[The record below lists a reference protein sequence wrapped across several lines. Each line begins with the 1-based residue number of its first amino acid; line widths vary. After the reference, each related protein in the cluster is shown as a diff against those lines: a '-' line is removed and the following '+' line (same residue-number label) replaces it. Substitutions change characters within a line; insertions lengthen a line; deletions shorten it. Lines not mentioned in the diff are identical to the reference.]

1 MPSRSRHSTAKNVRP
16 NETMSEK
23 LIAAPGR
30 SAIKNGLSGHAAVQ
44 RASGVAPLTC
54 FEKKNHGTNAITTVA
69 TRMAST
75 VALARSSLIVGNVSR
90 R

>member
-23 LIAAPGR
+23 SHAAPGR
-30 SAIKNGLSGHAAVQ
+30 SAITKGFSGHAAVQ

-75 VALARSSLIVGNVSR
+75 VALARSSLIVGNVSNR
-90 R
+90 